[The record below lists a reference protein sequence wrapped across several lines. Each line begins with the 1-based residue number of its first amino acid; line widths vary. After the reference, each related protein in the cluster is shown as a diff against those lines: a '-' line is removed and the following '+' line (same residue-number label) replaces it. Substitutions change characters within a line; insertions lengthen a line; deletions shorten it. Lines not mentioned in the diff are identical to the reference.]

1 MNVPDAREPGAPA
14 QAVAGRKRL
23 WARVGRAC
31 AFALLGMVLLV
42 GGLVLVSWH
51 GTSVW
56 PWLLGRV
63 PGVELEDARGSPGDG
78 RIEIGRLSWTA
89 GDGSRL
95 QIEGLS
101 VAGLALQPLSTPP
114 GLALA
119 SIRMTRLR
127 WHGTAAAAP
136 PAAPPHLRL
145 PMALRFDSV
154 QVGELEMDGGPAIR
168 HLHARMTLGADSGRR
183 HELELLGMQ
192 VERTALSG
200 RATIDAD
207 APLNTQ
213 VRLQARTDGA
223 APWTAEARADG
234 PLARLA
240 LQGHARGPAATD
252 AQRAE
257 LQARVEF
264 QPFAAWPWGAVQL
277 QGHQVDL
284 SAWSARWPRTA
295 LHGNVALDTQGR
307 DRPAQ
312 AQVQIQNRLPGPWS
326 QGRLP
331 LSEVRATVSGRPSQP
346 DDLRIEQ
353 FAVQLDGGGPATAGS
368 ITATGRW
375 HADRLELALQLREVQ
390 PARLDDR
397 AAPMQLGGTVDL
409 VASTRADAPSAELSA
424 RLDGRTLD
432 GTGTPVQITLDLT
445 GDAQAWQLRRALARS
460 GAARLEISGRGQ
472 RRDAAWDIEAD
483 AALSDFDPHPWWRT
497 GPAAAPGQTRL
508 NTRVHAQGRW
518 QGWPG
523 SGEPIQRLQRAWR
536 GELRV
541 DVEDS
546 LLAGV
551 AGRGQALLDSAA
563 GPMDVR
569 ALLRVGA
576 ANELRVAGRLDP
588 PSQAPSG
595 QLDVEL
601 AWPEL
606 DRLRPWLAWTQRQVG
621 VAADGSLAGAM
632 NGRAHFEGRWPAL
645 RSNGELKLQRLRAGP
660 LALVQADASWS
671 TGDQPDAPLE
681 LMLSAQALELA
692 PWRLDRAQARVS
704 GSLAQHRLELDV
716 EGPARPAAWTEGVLG
731 PLGNGT
737 RLVASAQGSW
747 RSLAGALPARDAMAV
762 PESPGAASVWQWGG
776 LQLRGGARHAP
787 EGTAAW
793 VQATDLAG
801 RVWFDAR
808 GRPQAVRA
816 EPGRVQLLATGLRW
830 STAQWAR
837 AAATAAGPATLQ
849 LQGELETFDVARLL
863 RRMQPAMGWV
873 GDLTVGGR
881 FDVRAG
887 DRFDADVVLERLG
900 GDLAVTDELGERLAL
915 GLTELRLALGAHDGL
930 WQFAQGL
937 AGERIGQVAGA
948 QLVRTTADARWPHG
962 PSALQ
967 GVIEAR
973 VDQLGV
979 WGTWLPPGWRLNGQ
993 LHTSATLAGRLDAP
1007 QLRGR
1012 MRGSGLGLR
1021 HALHGVNLAEG
1032 ELDIDLQGDTARIQQ
1047 LRLRGGDGWLT
1058 VRGDAELGEQ
1068 PQLRLQLAA
1077 ERFRLLGRVDRRI
1090 VTTGQAEL
1098 RLHQR
1103 TLQVGGGFRV
1113 DDGWIDVSRGD
1124 APTLDADVRI
1134 APSGQGV
1141 TPPGP
1146 PTPKTTEG
1154 RPPEGAA
1161 TEMRVNV
1168 DLALDLGQ
1176 ALRLQGRGLDTG
1188 LRGQLRLT
1196 SPAGQAALRG
1206 TVRTS
1211 GGTYA
1216 AYGQKLD
1223 IERGHLH
1230 FDGPVS
1236 DPRLDVLAIR
1246 PNLDVRAG
1254 VSIAGT
1260 ALSPRVRLYS
1270 EPDLPEMEKLSWLVL
1285 GRGPEGL
1292 GRTDTA
1298 LLQRAAVAL
1307 LAGDGAAPT
1316 DALFGALGL
1325 TEFSVRQSDGD
1336 VRDTVVTLGKQL
1348 SRRWYVGYER
1358 SVNATVGTWQL
1369 VYRVARRFTLRAQTG
1384 QENSLDAIWSWRW

>member
-1 MNVPDAREPGAPA
+1 MNAPTAPEPVPAA
-14 QAVAGRKRL
+14 QAVAGRPRP
-23 WARVGRAC
+23 WARVARAC
-31 AFALLGMVLLV
+31 AFLLLGMVVLV
-42 GGLVLVSWH
+42 AALVLVSWH

-63 PGVELEDARGSPGDG
+63 PGVELADARGSPGDG

-95 QIEGLS
+95 QVEGLS
-101 VAGLALQPLSTPP
+101 VAGLALQPLSAPP

-119 SIRMTRLR
+119 SIRVARLR
-127 WHGTAAAAP
+127 WHGAAAAT
-136 PAAPPHLRL
+136 PAVPSHLRL
-145 PMALRFDSV
+145 PMALRIESLR
-154 QVGELEMDGGPAIR
+154 VGELAIDGGPAIR
-168 HLHARMTLGADSGRR
+168 DLHARLALGSDNGRR
-183 HELELLGMQ
+183 HELGLLGVQ
-192 VERTALSG
+192 VERATLSG
-200 RATIDAD
+200 HVTIDAD
-207 APLNTQ
+207 APLTARA
-213 VRLQARTDGA
+213 RLQARTDGA

-240 LQGHARGPAATD
+240 LQGHARGPAAAD
-252 AQRAE
+252 AQPAE
-257 LQARVEF
+257 LRARVEF
-264 QPFAAWPWGAVQL
+264 QPFATWPWGAVQL
-277 QGHQVDL
+277 QGQHVDL
-284 SAWSARWPRTA
+284 SAWSGHWPRTA
-295 LHGNVALDTQGR
+295 LHGSVALDTQGR

-312 AQVQIQNRLPGPWS
+312 AHLQIQNRLPGPWS

-331 LSEVRATVSGRPSQP
+331 LREARATISGRPSQP

-353 FAVQLDGGGPATAGS
+353 LAMQLDGGGQATAGS

-375 HADRLELALQLREVQ
+375 HADRLELALRLRDVQ
-390 PARLDDR
+390 PARLDNR

-432 GTGTPVQITLDLT
+432 GTGVPVQVTLDLA
-445 GDAQAWQLRRALARS
+445 GDAQAWHVRRALARS
-460 GAARLEISGRGQ
+460 GAARLEIAGRGQ

-508 NTRVHAQGRW
+508 NTRLHAQGRW
-518 QGWPG
+518 LGWQG
-523 SGEPIQRLQRAWR
+523 SGAPIQRLQRAWR
-536 GELRV
+536 GAFRV

-551 AGRGQALLDSAA
+551 AGRGHALLDSAS
-563 GPMDVR
+563 GPMDIRVQLR
-569 ALLRVGA
+569 AGA
-576 ANELRVAGRLDP
+576 ANELNVAGRLDP

-606 DRLRPWLAWTQRQVG
+606 DRLRPWVAWMQRQAG
-621 VAADGSLAGAM
+621 VPADGPLVGAM
-632 NGRAHFEGRWPAL
+632 NGRARFEGRWPAL

-660 LALVQADASWS
+660 LALAQADARWM
-671 TGDQPDAPLE
+671 TGDQAEAPLE
-681 LMLSAQALELA
+681 LTLSAQALELA
-692 PWRLDRAQARVS
+692 PWRLDRVQARVS

-737 RLVASAQGSW
+737 RLVANAYGSW
-747 RSLAGALPARDAMAV
+747 RALTGASSARDAMPP
-762 PESPGAASVWQWGG
+762 PEGPGAASVWQWER
-776 LQLRGGARHAP
+776 LQLRGGARDAP

-801 RVWFDAR
+801 RVWIDAR

-830 STAQWAR
+830 SVARWAR
-837 AAATAAGPATLQ
+837 SGATAASLATLQ

-873 GDLTVGGR
+873 GDLTIGGR
-881 FDVRAG
+881 FDVRAD

-979 WGTWLPPGWRLNGQ
+979 WGTWLPPGWRLNGR
-993 LHTSATLAGRLDAP
+993 LHTSATLAGRLDEP

-1012 MRGSGLGLR
+1012 MRGTGLGLR
-1021 HALHGVNLAEG
+1021 HALHGVNLADG

-1058 VRGDAELGEQ
+1058 AQGGAELGAQ

-1090 VTTGQAEL
+1090 VTSGKADV
-1098 RLHQR
+1098 RLSQR
-1103 TLQVGGGFRV
+1103 TLQVGGELRV

-1134 APSGQGV
+1134 ATSGQGT
-1141 TPPGP
+1141 TPPGQ
-1146 PTPKTTEG
+1146 PTPKTVDG
-1154 RPPEGAA
+1154 RPPEDAS
-1161 TEMRVNV
+1161 TEVRVNV

-1176 ALRLQGRGLDTG
+1176 ALRLQGRGLETG
-1188 LRGQLRLT
+1188 LRGRLRLT
-1196 SPAGQAALRG
+1196 SPAGQAALHG

-1223 IERGHLH
+1223 IERGHLR
-1230 FDGPVS
+1230 FDGPLN

-1285 GRGPEGL
+1285 GRGPDGL

-1384 QENSLDAIWSWRW
+1384 HENSLDAIWSWRW

>member
-1 MNVPDAREPGAPA
+1 
-14 QAVAGRKRL
+14 
-23 WARVGRAC
+23 VGRAW
-31 AFALLGMVLLV
+31 AFVLLV
-42 GGLVLVSWH
+42 LLLLGGGLVLVTWH
-51 GTSVW
+51 GPSVW
-56 PWLLGRV
+56 PWLLGRM
-63 PGVELEDARGSPGDG
+63 PGVELEGPRGSPGDG
-78 RIEIGRLSWTA
+78 RIEIARLTWTA
-89 GDGSRL
+89 GDGSQL

-119 SIRMTRLR
+119 SVRMAHLR
-127 WHGTAAAAP
+127 WHGATATATPVAP
-136 PAAPPHLRL
+136 TNLRL
-145 PMALRFDSV
+145 PMALRIESLR
-154 QVGELEMDGGPAIR
+154 VGELAIDGGPAMR
-168 HLHARMTLGADSGRR
+168 DLHARLALGSDGGQR
-183 HELELLGMQ
+183 HELELLGVQ

-213 VRLQARTDGA
+213 ARLRARTEGV

-240 LQGHARGPAATD
+240 LHGQARGPAATG
-252 AQRAE
+252 ALPGE
-257 LQARVEF
+257 LQARVELH
-264 QPFAAWPWGAVQL
+264 PFAAWPWGALQM

-295 LHGNVALDTQGR
+295 LHGDLALDTQGR

-312 AQVQIQNRLPGPWS
+312 AQVRIQNRLPGPWS

-331 LSEVRATVSGRPSQP
+331 LREALARVTGRPSQP

-353 FAVQLDGGGPATAGS
+353 LAVQLDGGGQAAAGS
-368 ITATGRW
+368 IAGTGRW
-375 HADRLELALQLREVQ
+375 HADRLELALQLRDVQ
-390 PARLDDR
+390 PAQLDSR
-397 AAPMQLGGTVDL
+397 AAPMQLGGTVEL
-409 VASTRADAPSAELSA
+409 VATTRADAPGAELSA

-432 GTGTPVQITLDLT
+432 GTGVPVQITLDIA
-445 GDAQAWQLRRALARS
+445 GDLQAWQLRRALARS

-472 RRDAAWDIEAD
+472 RRDTAWDIEAD
-483 AALSDFDPHPWWRT
+483 AVLSDFDPNPWWRDD
-497 GPAAAPGQTRL
+497 PAAAPGQTRL

-518 QGWPG
+518 LGWPG
-523 SGEPIQRLQRAWR
+523 SGEPVQRLQRAWR
-536 GELRV
+536 GELRA

-551 AGRGQALLDSAA
+551 AGRGQALLDSAS
-563 GPMDVR
+563 GSMDVR
-569 ALLRVGA
+569 ALLRVGV

-595 QLDVEL
+595 RLDVEL
-601 AWPEL
+601 MWPEL
-606 DRLRPWLAWTQRQVG
+606 DRLQPWFAWIQRQPG
-621 VAADGSLAGAM
+621 VAADGPLAGAIS
-632 NGRAHFEGRWPAL
+632 GRARFEGRWPAL

-660 LALVQADASWS
+660 LALAQADASWN
-671 TGDQPDAPLE
+671 TGDQADAPLE
-681 LMLSAQALELA
+681 LTLSAQALELA

-704 GSLAQHRLELDV
+704 GSLAQHRLKLDA

-737 RLVASAQGSW
+737 RLVASARGSW
-747 RSLAGALPARDAMAV
+747 RALGSASPARDAMTV
-762 PESPGAASVWQWGG
+762 PESPGAASVWQWEG
-776 LQLRGGARHAP
+776 LQLSGGARDAP

-801 RVWFDAR
+801 RVWLDAR

-830 STAQWAR
+830 NTAQWAR
-837 AAATAAGPATLQ
+837 PVATAAGPATLQ

-873 GDLTVGGR
+873 GDLTVGGG

-887 DRFDADVVLERLG
+887 GRFDADVVLERLG

-973 VDQLGV
+973 VDQLGA
-979 WGTWLPPGWRLNGQ
+979 WGTWLPPGWRLNGR

-1012 MRGSGLGLR
+1012 MRGTALGLR

-1032 ELDIDLQGDTARIQQ
+1032 ELDIDLQGDTARIEQ

-1058 VRGDAELGEQ
+1058 VQGNAELGEQ

-1090 VTTGQAEL
+1090 VTTGKAEV
-1098 RLHQR
+1098 RLQQR
-1103 TLQVGGGFRV
+1103 TLQVGGDFRV
-1113 DDGWIDVSRGD
+1113 DDGWIDVSRSD

-1134 APSGQGV
+1134 ATSGQGAA
-1141 TPPGP
+1141 PPEP
-1146 PTPKTTEG
+1146 PTPKTVEG
-1154 RPPEGAA
+1154 RPPADAA
-1161 TEMRVNV
+1161 TQVRVNV

-1230 FDGPVS
+1230 FDGPVN

-1285 GRGPEGL
+1285 GRGPDGL